1 MLIVNA
7 DDLGRNNLATERIL
21 ECYAQRR
28 ITSAT
33 AMVFM
38 DNCERASD
46 TILESGIDL
55 GLHLNFTSPYDS
67 SKVSHQLIEYH
78 NRIATFLL
86 RSKYSV
92 LLYNPLLRAAFDYT
106 TKAQHEE
113 FERLF
118 GKAPTHVDGHHH
130 MHLCMNMLAGG
141 YIPHDTLVRRSFSFR
156 PGEKSG
162 INRLYRQLVDY
173 VLTRH
178 YRCVDSFF
186 TLKRFEKRSRL
197 NELIKLSYDS
207 NIEVMVHPENSDE
220 LFFLMSDEYSEFLS
234 RVKKG
239 TFSEVIKS

>member
-21 ECYAQRR
+21 DCYAQRR

-38 DNCERASD
+38 DNCERTSD

-55 GLHLNFTSPYDS
+55 GLHLNFTSPFDS
-67 SKVSHQLIEYH
+67 SRVSPQLTNYH
-78 NRIATFLL
+78 NRIAAFLL
-86 RSKYSV
+86 SSKYSV
-92 LLYNPLLRAAFDYT
+92 LLYNPLLRIAFDYT
-106 TKAQHEE
+106 TKVQFEE

-118 GKAPTHVDGHHH
+118 GKAPTHIDGHHH
-130 MHLCMNMLAGG
+130 MHLCMNMLIGG
-141 YIPHDTLVRRSFSFR
+141 YIPHNALVRRSFSFG
-156 PGEKSG
+156 PGEKSR
-162 INRLYRQLVDY
+162 INRLYRLLVDY
-173 VLTRH
+173 GLTQR

-186 TLKRFEKRSRL
+186 SLKRFEEGTRL
-197 NELIKLSYDS
+197 NELIDLLYDS

-220 LFFLMSDEYSEFLS
+220 FKFLMSDVYSEFLS